1 MADKLLNFESFHKFQ
16 SILEELTNEV
26 NSELIL
32 EKFDS
37 SILRELTAQESGSRW
52 QKGLA
57 SDIAKKFNF
66 AVDKITNEDFT
77 ILTNSSDWWTQGWA
91 KNDDNIGFFV
101 DDDPELRK
109 ALKAK
114 ELKNQFPSRTLEKMG
129 SVGLVMCILR
139 GKTAMWTGLATHNG
153 GTSWRYKRS
162 DTERYGALADQYKM
176 DSAYGYNSG
185 KVAKMTIKNIKQETN
200 KVYVLNLAD
209 LREKYSTSTI
219 KADRAAA
226 KAGAVALMDN
236 KDFKKKQ
243 IERYNKILQERLDP
257 KAMLD
262 DVKKAMTTY
271 LAAFTKKVDELDF
284 DPKKYDGNFYQNSK
298 VKWGNWD
305 EQAITP
311 IQDMWR
317 LIENFFREYDRYLD
331 AQSQAE
337 EIQKEIDKE
346 KDEQKRIRLESR
358 MDYYAKAWERF
369 VAQAITYRNDLNTV
383 LNRVKAI
390 S

>member
-1 MADKLLNFESFHKFQ
+1 MAEKLLNFESFNKFQ
-16 SILEELTNEV
+16 SILEELTNEA

-57 SDIAKKFNF
+57 GDIAKKFSF

-77 ILTNSSDWWTQGWA
+77 ILSNSDDWWTQGWA
-91 KNDDNIGFFV
+91 KSEDNIGFFV

-114 ELKNQFPSRTLEKMG
+114 ELKSEFPNGTLKKMG

-162 DTERYGALADQYKM
+162 DEERYGALADQYKM
-176 DSAYGYNSG
+176 NSAYGYNSG

-209 LREKYSTSTI
+209 LREKYSTNTI

-226 KAGAVALMDN
+226 KAGAVALMDD

-284 DPKKYDGNFYQNSK
+284 DPNKYEGSFYQASK

-305 EQAITP
+305 EQAIRP

-317 LIENFFREYDRYLD
+317 LIESFFQDYDRYLD
-331 AQSQAE
+331 AQAEVE
-337 EIQKEIDKE
+337 EIQKELEKE

-358 MDYYAKAWERF
+358 KDYYAKAWENF
-369 VAQAITYRNDLNTV
+369 VAKAITYRNDLNTV

>member
-1 MADKLLNFESFHKFQ
+1 MAEKLLNFESFNKFQ
-16 SILEELTNEV
+16 SILEEITNEA

-57 SDIAKKFNF
+57 ADIAKKFSF

-77 ILTNSSDWWTQGWA
+77 ILTNSDDWWTQGWA

-114 ELKNQFPSRTLEKMG
+114 ELKNKFPNGTLKKMG
-129 SVGLVMCILR
+129 NVGLVMCILR

-162 DTERYGALADQYKM
+162 DQERYGALADQYKM
-176 DSAYGYNSG
+176 NSAYGYDSG

-209 LREKYSTSTI
+209 LREKYSTNTI

-226 KAGAVALMDN
+226 KAGAVALMND

-305 EQAITP
+305 EQAIRP
-311 IQDMWR
+311 IHDMWR
-317 LIENFFREYDRYLD
+317 LIESFFQDYDRYLD
-331 AQSQAE
+331 AQSEVE
-337 EIQKEIDKE
+337 ELHKELEKE
-346 KDEQKRIRLESR
+346 KDEQKRIRIESR
-358 MDYYAKAWERF
+358 IDYYAKAWDNF
-369 VAQAITYRNDLNTV
+369 VAKAITYRNDLNTV

>member
-1 MADKLLNFESFHKFQ
+1 MAEKLLNFESFNKFQ
-16 SILEELTNEV
+16 SILEELTNEA

-57 SDIAKKFNF
+57 ADIAKKFSF

-77 ILTNSSDWWTQGWA
+77 ILTNSDDWWTQGWA

-114 ELKNQFPSRTLEKMG
+114 ELKNKFPNGTLKKMG
-129 SVGLVMCILR
+129 NVGLVMCILR

-162 DTERYGALADQYKM
+162 DQERYGALADQYKM
-176 DSAYGYNSG
+176 NSAYGYDSG

-209 LREKYSTSTI
+209 LREKYSTNTI

-226 KAGAVALMDN
+226 KAGAVALMND

-305 EQAITP
+305 EGAVNP
-311 IQDMWR
+311 IVDMWR
-317 LIENFFREYDRYLD
+317 LVERFFSEYDRYLD
-331 AQSQAE
+331 AQSRVE
-337 EIQKEIDKE
+337 ELHKELEKE
-346 KDEQKRIRLESR
+346 KDEQKRIRIESR
-358 MDYYAKAWERF
+358 IDYYAKAWDNF
-369 VAQAITYRNDLNTV
+369 VAKAITYRNDLNTV